1 MNTLFESELLGRIW
15 RIIRTT
21 IEGIEE
27 HESPV
32 RAAALAYH
40 GILSLFPLLLFL
52 VFVGSQFLTSFE
64 FQESLDTFLE
74 EALVPS
80 TVIEVKKIVD
90 TSVQNRG
97 SIGLLSIGGL
107 IWTSSNLFN
116 NLTVSL
122 NVIWGASLKGAWR
135 RRVGALLA
143 VLGLGTL
150 FLASVILSTISA
162 LPFLDQT
169 NPLWGFLDIGV
180 GMGITLLLFWV
191 LYWAL
196 PQTKVRGRA
205 AFSGA
210 LIATIAWEGAQQL
223 FRWFLTS
230 GLDNFDAVYGSLA
243 SIVALIVWAYLT
255 GMIIFV
261 GAEVGATLQ
270 REFWPVNGGI
280 DLRAEQEAEQDL

>member
-1 MNTLFESELLGRIW
+1 MNSWLESGLLGRIW
-15 RIIRTT
+15 RIIKATV
-21 IEGIEE
+21 EGIER

-40 GILSLFPLLLFL
+40 GILSIFPLVLFL
-52 VFVGSQFLTSFE
+52 VFVGSQFLTSVNVKD
-64 FQESLDTFLE
+64 SLDTYLE
-74 EALVPS
+74 EALAPS
-80 TVIEVKKIVD
+80 MAIEVKKIVD

-135 RRVGALLA
+135 RRLGALLA

-150 FLASVILSTISA
+150 FLASVILSTFPA
-162 LPFLDQT
+162 LPFLDQS

-180 GMGITLLLFWV
+180 GMGITLLLFWA

-196 PQTKVRGRA
+196 PQTKVMGRA
-205 AFSGA
+205 AFAGA
-210 LIATIAWEGAQQL
+210 LVATIAWEAAQQI

-230 GLDNFDAVYGSLA
+230 RLENYDAVYGSLA
-243 SIVALIVWAYLT
+243 SVVALIVWAYLT
-255 GMIIFV
+255 GMIIFI

-270 REFWPVNGGI
+270 REFWPT
-280 DLRAEQEAEQDL
+280 AENVSREPKPGEEVLG